1 MLAGGSAVKREN
13 PLAGQVMMDDL
24 QQIVAQLEDS
34 LRVIEEQGGDE
45 IMRKPE
51 LLEKMYDVAQS
62 LVDVTRSLQ
71 EIEQSPAMNDKTTIP
86 PDQKPEL

>member
-1 MLAGGSAVKREN
+1 
-13 PLAGQVMMDDL
+13 MMDDL

-45 IMRKPE
+45 ILRQPE

-62 LVDVTRSLQ
+62 LVAVTRSLQ
-71 EIEQSPAMNDKTTIP
+71 EIEQSPAIKDLP
-86 PDQKPEL
+86 PREE